1 MRNNNSWPSGIQSA
15 DQTDAWHFRKLNFV
29 FRRCS
34 RSLFTGRCFIC
45 IISMLF
51 LFLSLISICSRD
63 RLRIYI
69 CNRFRRKKQNFL
81 RLHWL
86 CDGPLKGGCEDKNV
100 DATRFMTCFYNYKKM
115 NFTEYNLFELR
126 AVTEASSR
134 TRKRIFFS
142 MLSLFIGQINRTYAM
157 CVLSITLYW
166 PALKGSVY
174 LGLVTLNYII

>member
-1 MRNNNSWPSGIQSA
+1 MHDISGSWTLSA
-15 DQTDAWHFRKLNFV
+15 EDVGGPFLQDGVSFV
-29 FRRCS
+29 LFLCCS
-34 RSLFTGRCFIC
+34 CFLVWLVLFTW
-45 IISMLF
+45 SVTYLY
-51 LFLSLISICSRD
+51 
-63 RLRIYI
+63 IYI

-100 DATRFMTCFYNYKKM
+100 DATRFMTCFYIYK
-115 NFTEYNLFELR
+115 NEFYRIQPLR
-126 AVTEASSR
+126 AKSGYRGVFTNKK
-134 TRKRIFFS
+134 TNIFS